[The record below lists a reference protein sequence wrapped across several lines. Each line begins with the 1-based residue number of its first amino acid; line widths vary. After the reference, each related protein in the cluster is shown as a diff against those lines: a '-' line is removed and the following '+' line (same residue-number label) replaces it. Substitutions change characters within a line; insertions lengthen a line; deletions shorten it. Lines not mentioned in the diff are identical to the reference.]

1 MKYLKQFEDIRIF
14 GSKNHK
20 FQRGA
25 AITIPGIGIF
35 IGEKHAEN
43 IDLLRHEYG
52 HILQRKQKGFLFFWC
67 KIAPASL
74 KSAMQTSKD
83 KSKVHMHTWTEWSA
97 NKLSF
102 EYFNR
107 PTDWNFTDYPITPHN
122 QASPQS
128 VKQQN

>member
-14 GSKNHK
+14 GLKNHK

-35 IGEKHAEN
+35 VGEKHAEN

-52 HILQRKQKGFLFFWC
+52 HILQRRQKGFIFFWFR
-67 KIAPASL
+67 IAPASM
-74 KSAMQTSKD
+74 KSALQTSRNKN
-83 KSKVHMHTWTEWSA
+83 KVHMHTWTEWSA

-102 EYFNR
+102 EYFHQPN
-107 PTDWNFTDYPITPHN
+107 DWNFTDYPITPHN
-122 QASPQS
+122 QASSQAL
-128 VKQQN
+128 KQQK